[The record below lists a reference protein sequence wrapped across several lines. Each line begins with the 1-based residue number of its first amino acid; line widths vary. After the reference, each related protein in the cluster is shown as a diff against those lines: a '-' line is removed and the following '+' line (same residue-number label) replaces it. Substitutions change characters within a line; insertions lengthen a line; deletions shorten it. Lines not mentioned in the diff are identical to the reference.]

1 MRKYIF
7 LLLMLL
13 PLPLLAQNVAGA
25 NALLDRAVARIKA
38 DAAVQMDYSYS
49 VYDDEGNL
57 SYRDKGIMKLDDGR
71 YALLMDNMKVWCN
84 GKVQWSYMKDVDE
97 IYITDAD
104 SEEAENLSP
113 LYIMEKYRTGYT
125 VSLKERDSLAMVTF
139 LSKDSGEEVDKLE
152 LFIDEKT
159 ERLAKMFIYM
169 QEQGRVEVFLDNYK
183 AKCSF
188 AKKSYECPV
197 KEFPTAEVIDMR

>member
-1 MRKYIF
+1 
-7 LLLMLL
+7 MLL

-57 SYRDKGIMKLDDGR
+57 SYRDKGVMKLDDGC

-125 VSLKERDSLAMVTF
+125 VSLKERDGLAMVTF
-139 LSKDSGEEVDKLE
+139 LSKDSGEEVNKLE

-183 AKCSF
+183 AKCNF

>member
-1 MRKYIF
+1 MRKTIL

-13 PLPLLAQNVAGA
+13 SLPAFAQNAADA

-49 VYDDEGNL
+49 VYDDEGFL
-57 SYRDKGIMKLDDGR
+57 SYRDKGVMKLDDRR

-84 GKVQWSYMKDVDE
+84 GKLQWSYMKDVDE
-97 IYITDAD
+97 IYITEAN

-125 VSLKERDSLAMVTF
+125 VSLNEQEGLAMVTF
-139 LSKDSGEEVDKLE
+139 LSKDSEEEVNKLE
-152 LFIDEKT
+152 LFIDKKT
-159 ERLAKMFIYM
+159 ERLARMFIYM
-169 QEQGRVEVFLDNYK
+169 QEQGRIEVFLDNYK
-183 AKCSF
+183 AKCNF

-197 KEFPTAEVIDMR
+197 KEFPAAEVIDMR